1 MLELDNHGEMEV
13 FVQTCLNRQLNDFS
27 ARTALPAKI
36 CTRASLAEEPPYL
49 LSLGLVWGMTT
60 SSNAVLI
67 VLQNGSYQYILGRC
81 LGRKYR
87 PSLIT

>member
-36 CTRASLAEEPPYL
+36 CTRASLADEPAYL

-60 SSNAVLI
+60 SSSITAVLI
-67 VLQNGSYQYILGRC
+67 VLQDGSYKYI
-81 LGRKYR
+81 
-87 PSLIT
+87 